1 MNFEEDLRAALRR
14 EPAPPDFASRVLR
27 ETRRKN
33 LWNRAFVLPLA
44 AAVAAAAVIPV
55 AWEYRQHQRAVE
67 ARDQLI
73 TALSITRTQVE
84 STKAKIRNNMRHR
97 Q

>member
-1 MNFEEDLRAALRR
+1 MNFEEELRIALRR
-14 EPAPPDFASRVLR
+14 EPPPPDFAARTLR
-27 ETRRKN
+27 EAQRR
-33 LWNRAFVLPLA
+33 NRWKRTFALPLA
-44 AAVAAAAVIPV
+44 AAFAAAALIP
-55 AWEYRQHQRAVE
+55 AAYQYRQHQRAVE

-84 STKAKIRNNMRHR
+84 YTKTRIRNNMRHR